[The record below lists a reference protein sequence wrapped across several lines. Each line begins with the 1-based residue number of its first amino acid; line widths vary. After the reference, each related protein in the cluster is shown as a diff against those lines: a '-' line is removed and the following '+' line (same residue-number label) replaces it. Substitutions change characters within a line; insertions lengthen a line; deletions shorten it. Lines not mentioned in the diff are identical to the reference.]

1 MHAVDGSSRE
11 GAPLGLSVPT
21 SQWFLT
27 SGERGNPST
36 RLDTRHPGDVAWTE
50 GNAVRPLIH
59 GATYFAELHQRVSQM
74 REGDL
79 LMFVDWRGDPDE
91 RLNVSASSEIGK
103 VFADAARR
111 GVDVRGLV
119 WRSHWDW
126 LAFSAAENR
135 HLGDEINDAG
145 GQCLLDM
152 RVRTMGSHH
161 QKFVVLRHRDRPE
174 LDVAFLGGVDLCHG
188 RRDDASHQGDPQR
201 QSMAAAYGPRP
212 PWHDVQLA
220 IIGPAVGDVE
230 TVFRERWEDP
240 QHLSRSPL
248 RWLSDR
254 LRHDNPLMTPLPPQ
268 HPDPA
273 AAGALAVQL
282 LRTYPRR
289 AGGYPFAPRGER
301 SVARGYSKAV
311 GRARQLIYIE
321 DQYLWSPQIAAMFAT
336 ALQRNHELRLIAVLP
351 HFPDQDGRISKPPN
365 LVARDRAIATLRQ
378 AAPGRVAFYG
388 LENPDGIPVYV
399 HAKVCV
405 IDDQWASVGADN
417 FNRRSWTHDSEVTAA
432 ISDPGYARELRLNL
446 AGEHLDRSEAMDD
459 LHDPA
464 ETFNAFADCAAK
476 LQRWY
481 DGGCE
486 GARPPGRL
494 RPVNDARATR
504 FTRTWATALYHLVY
518 DPDGR
523 PVNLRMR
530 HTF

>member
-1 MHAVDGSSRE
+1 M
-11 GAPLGLSVPT
+11 PT

-119 WRSHWDW
+119 WRSHWDR

-201 QSMAAAYGPRP
+201 QPMAAAYGPRP

-268 HPDPA
+268 
-273 AAGALAVQL
+273 
-282 LRTYPRR
+282 
-289 AGGYPFAPRGER
+289 
-301 SVARGYSKAV
+301 
-311 GRARQLIYIE
+311 
-321 DQYLWSPQIAAMFAT
+321 
-336 ALQRNHELRLIAVLP
+336 
-351 HFPDQDGRISKPPN
+351 
-365 LVARDRAIATLRQ
+365 
-378 AAPGRVAFYG
+378 
-388 LENPDGIPVYV
+388 
-399 HAKVCV
+399 
-405 IDDQWASVGADN
+405 
-417 FNRRSWTHDSEVTAA
+417 
-432 ISDPGYARELRLNL
+432 
-446 AGEHLDRSEAMDD
+446 
-459 LHDPA
+459 
-464 ETFNAFADCAAK
+464 
-476 LQRWY
+476 
-481 DGGCE
+481 
-486 GARPPGRL
+486 
-494 RPVNDARATR
+494 
-504 FTRTWATALYHLVY
+504 
-518 DPDGR
+518 
-523 PVNLRMR
+523 
-530 HTF
+530 